1 MFSTISLAG
10 FISFLSSAVF
20 VVGYIQSS
28 SLFPEPLSPSEEIYY
43 LDKFKAGDN
52 EARNILIEK
61 NLRLVAHVAKKYST
75 SNIEQDDLISIGTI
89 GLIKG
94 INSFKHDKGV
104 KLSTY
109 IAKCIDNEL
118 LMAMR
123 NDRKRQLDVSLQEP
137 IGTDREGNE
146 ISIIDVIETGEKN
159 FIDSYILKCD
169 IEILRKALDSAL
181 TPREKTII
189 MRRYGLGGLKETTQ
203 RELAGEM
210 SISRSYVSRIEKKAI
225 EKLRDFFA
233 QI

>member
-1 MFSTISLAG
+1 MNHTKELIELAHQG
-10 FISFLSSAVF
+10 N
-20 VVGYIQSS
+20 
-28 SLFPEPLSPSEEIYY
+28 
-43 LDKFKAGDN
+43 K
-52 EARNILIEK
+52 EARDV
-61 NLRLVAHVAKKYST
+61 LVMENMGLVYSIAKRFAGRGYDMEDIT
-75 SNIEQDDLISIGTI
+75 QIGTI
-89 GLIKG
+89 GLIKAVRT
-94 INSFKHDKGV
+94 FDCTKGNR
-104 KLSTY
+104 LAAY
-109 IAKCIDNEL
+109 AAKCIDNEL

-169 IEILRKALDSAL
+169 IEILRKAFDSAL

-189 MRRYGLGGLKETTQ
+189 MRRYGLGGLKEATQ

>member
-1 MFSTISLAG
+1 MKTF
-10 FISFLSSAVF
+10 
-20 VVGYIQSS
+20 
-28 SLFPEPLSPSEEIYY
+28 EKPLSAKEEKEY
-43 LDKFKAGDN
+43 LEKYRNGDVRAGDVLII
-52 EARNILIEK
+52 RNM
-61 NLRLVAHVAKKYST
+61 RLVAHMVKHYSLSDRET
-75 SNIEQDDLISIGTI
+75 SELISIGTI
-89 GLIKG
+89 GLIKAVRT
-94 INSFKHDKGV
+94 FDCTKGNR
-104 KLSTY
+104 LAAY
-109 IAKCIDNEL
+109 AAKCIDNEL

-169 IEILRKALDSAL
+169 IEILRKALEGAL

-203 RELAGEM
+203 RELAAEM

-233 QI
+233 QT

>member
-1 MFSTISLAG
+1 MNHTKELIELAHQG
-10 FISFLSSAVF
+10 N
-20 VVGYIQSS
+20 
-28 SLFPEPLSPSEEIYY
+28 
-43 LDKFKAGDN
+43 K
-52 EARNILIEK
+52 EARDV
-61 NLRLVAHVAKKYST
+61 LVMENMGLVYSIAKRFAGRGYDMEDIT
-75 SNIEQDDLISIGTI
+75 QIGTI
-89 GLIKG
+89 GLIKAVRT
-94 INSFKHDKGV
+94 FDCTKGNR
-104 KLSTY
+104 LAAY
-109 IAKCIDNEL
+109 AAKCIDNEL

-169 IEILRKALDSAL
+169 IEILRKSLDSAL

-203 RELAGEM
+203 RELACEM

>member
-1 MFSTISLAG
+1 MKTF
-10 FISFLSSAVF
+10 
-20 VVGYIQSS
+20 
-28 SLFPEPLSPSEEIYY
+28 EKPLSAKEEKEY
-43 LDKFKAGDN
+43 LEKYRNGDVRAGDVLII
-52 EARNILIEK
+52 RNM
-61 NLRLVAHVAKKYST
+61 RLVAHMVKHYSLSDRET
-75 SNIEQDDLISIGTI
+75 SELISIGTI
-89 GLIKG
+89 GLIKAVRT
-94 INSFKHDKGV
+94 FDCTKGNR
-104 KLSTY
+104 LAAY
-109 IAKCIDNEL
+109 AAKCIDNEL

-169 IEILRKALDSAL
+169 IEILRKAFDSAL

>member
-1 MFSTISLAG
+1 MKTF
-10 FISFLSSAVF
+10 
-20 VVGYIQSS
+20 
-28 SLFPEPLSPSEEIYY
+28 EKPLSAKEEKEY
-43 LDKFKAGDN
+43 LEKYRNGDVRAGDVLII
-52 EARNILIEK
+52 RNM
-61 NLRLVAHVAKKYST
+61 RLVAHMVKHYSLSDRET
-75 SNIEQDDLISIGTI
+75 SELISIGTI
-89 GLIKG
+89 GLIKAVRT
-94 INSFKHDKGV
+94 FDCTKGNR
-104 KLSTY
+104 LAAY
-109 IAKCIDNEL
+109 AAKCIDNEL

-159 FIDSYILKCD
+159 FIDNYILKCD

>member
-1 MFSTISLAG
+1 MKTF
-10 FISFLSSAVF
+10 
-20 VVGYIQSS
+20 
-28 SLFPEPLSPSEEIYY
+28 EKPLSAKEEKEY
-43 LDKFKAGDN
+43 LEKYRNGDVRAGDVLII
-52 EARNILIEK
+52 RNM
-61 NLRLVAHVAKKYST
+61 RLVAHMVKHYSLSDRET
-75 SNIEQDDLISIGTI
+75 SELISIGTI
-89 GLIKG
+89 GLIKAVRT
-94 INSFKHDKGV
+94 FDCTKGNR
-104 KLSTY
+104 LAAY
-109 IAKCIDNEL
+109 AAKCIDNEL

-137 IGTDREGNE
+137 IGTE

>member
-1 MFSTISLAG
+1 MNHTKELIELAHQG
-10 FISFLSSAVF
+10 N
-20 VVGYIQSS
+20 
-28 SLFPEPLSPSEEIYY
+28 
-43 LDKFKAGDN
+43 K
-52 EARNILIEK
+52 EARDV
-61 NLRLVAHVAKKYST
+61 LVMENMGLVYSIAKRFAGRGYDMEDIT
-75 SNIEQDDLISIGTI
+75 QIGTI
-89 GLIKG
+89 GLIKAVRT
-94 INSFKHDKGV
+94 FDCTKGNR
-104 KLSTY
+104 LAAY
-109 IAKCIDNEL
+109 AAKCIDNEL

-169 IEILRKALDSAL
+169 IEILRKALDGAL

>member
-1 MFSTISLAG
+1 MKTF
-10 FISFLSSAVF
+10 
-20 VVGYIQSS
+20 
-28 SLFPEPLSPSEEIYY
+28 EKPLSAKEEKEY
-43 LDKFKAGDN
+43 LEKYRNGDVRAGDVLII
-52 EARNILIEK
+52 RNM
-61 NLRLVAHVAKKYST
+61 RLVAHMVKHYSLSDRET
-75 SNIEQDDLISIGTI
+75 SELISIGTI
-89 GLIKG
+89 GLIKAVRT
-94 INSFKHDKGV
+94 FDCTKGNR
-104 KLSTY
+104 LAAY
-109 IAKCIDNEL
+109 AAKCIDNEL

-159 FIDSYILKCD
+159 FIDRFILKCD

-225 EKLRDFFA
+225 EKLRVFFA
-233 QI
+233 K

>member
-1 MFSTISLAG
+1 MNHTKELIELAHQG
-10 FISFLSSAVF
+10 N
-20 VVGYIQSS
+20 
-28 SLFPEPLSPSEEIYY
+28 
-43 LDKFKAGDN
+43 K
-52 EARNILIEK
+52 EARDV
-61 NLRLVAHVAKKYST
+61 LVMENMGLVYSIAKRFAGRGYDMEDIT
-75 SNIEQDDLISIGTI
+75 QIGTI
-89 GLIKG
+89 GLIKAVRT
-94 INSFKHDKGV
+94 FDCTKGNR
-104 KLSTY
+104 LAAY
-109 IAKCIDNEL
+109 AAKCIDNEL

-123 NDRKRQLDVSLQEP
+123 NDRKRQLDVSLQGP

-159 FIDSYILKCD
+159 FIDSYIIKCD